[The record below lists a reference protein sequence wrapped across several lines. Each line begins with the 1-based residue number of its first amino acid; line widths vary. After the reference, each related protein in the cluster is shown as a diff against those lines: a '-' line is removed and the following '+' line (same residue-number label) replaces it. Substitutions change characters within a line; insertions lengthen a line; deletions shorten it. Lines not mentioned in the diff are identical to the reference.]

1 VTVTAVRYRVLLSD
15 TLGPEGLARLR
26 EQPDLDIEA
35 RPGLSLAELCKAI
48 GDFHALIIRSGTK
61 VTAEVLAHATNLRV
75 IGRAGIGV
83 DNVDV
88 DAATKRGIVVMNTPG
103 GSNVTT
109 AEHAIALLMALT
121 RNIPQAVA
129 GVRAGKWPRNLMGS
143 EVCNKT
149 LGVIGLGNI
158 GTIVAERA
166 LGLRMKV
173 IGYDPFVTAETAAR
187 IGVELVTLEQL
198 YPRADYV
205 TIHTPLTSETRG
217 LIGREALAKM
227 KKGVRIVNCARG
239 GIVDEAA
246 LAEAITSGHVAG
258 AALDVLEQEPPPRDH
273 PLLKLEQVICT
284 PHLGAQ
290 TGEAQVN
297 VAIAIAQQVA
307 EFLTKGTI
315 QNAVNAPSLS
325 PEVLQVLR
333 PYLLLGE
340 KLGALAAQL
349 APEVPSEV
357 TVYPSGETAEREV
370 KTLTTAVLRGLLGR
384 LLATADYSVN
394 YVNAPQVARDRGV
407 RVVQSKTPH
416 AGAYRNAVGVKV
428 EGASGTTRVAG
439 AVFDAD
445 TIRVTQINDFKLEA
459 VPEGYVLMLHNRDV
473 PGVVG
478 RVGTLLGESHINIAG
493 LELGREAIG
502 GMAISLFHV
511 DDPVPE
517 AVLATLRTHPNVVS
531 AALLKL

>member
-1 VTVTAVRYRVLLSD
+1 MRHRVLLSD
-15 TLGPEGLARLR
+15 ALGAEGLERLR
-26 EQPDLDIEA
+26 AQSDLDVEA
-35 RPGLSLAELCKAI
+35 KPGLSPDDLCDTI
-48 GDFHALIIRSGTK
+48 GDFDALIIRSGTK
-61 VTAEVLAHATNLRV
+61 VTARVIEHAKKLRV

-103 GSNVTT
+103 GSHVTT
-109 AEHAIALLMALT
+109 AEHAIAMLMALA
-121 RNIPQAVA
+121 RNIPQAA
-129 GVRAGKWPRNLMGS
+129 AAVRAGKWPRSLLGA

-187 IGVELVTLEQL
+187 IGVELVGLEQM
-198 YPRADYV
+198 YPRADFI
-205 TIHTPLTSETRG
+205 TIHTPLTNETRG
-217 LIGREALAKM
+217 LIGREVLARM
-227 KKGVRIVNCARG
+227 KRGVRIVNCARG

-246 LAEAITSGHVAG
+246 LADAITSGHVAG
-258 AALDVLEQEPPPRDH
+258 AALDVLEQEPPRADH
-273 PLLKLEQVICT
+273 PLLKLDQVICT

-325 PEVLQVLR
+325 PEILQVLR
-333 PYLLLGE
+333 PYLRQSE
-340 KLGALAAQL
+340 KLGALAGQL
-349 APEVPSEV
+349 THASPTEV
-357 TVYPSGETAEREV
+357 TIYPSGETAEREV
-370 KTLTTAVLRGLLGR
+370 KALTTAVLRGLLGSV
-384 LLATADYSVN
+384 LANDDYGGN
-394 YVNAPQVARDRGV
+394 YVNAPSIARDRGI
-407 RVVQSKTPH
+407 RVEQSKTPH
-416 AGAYRNAVGVKV
+416 GGAYRNAVGVKV
-428 EGASGTTRVAG
+428 VTTTGTTRVAG

-445 TIRVTQINDFKLEA
+445 TIRMTQINVFKLEA
-459 VPEGYVLMLHNRDV
+459 VPEGYILMLQNQDV

-478 RVGTLLGESHINIAG
+478 LVGTLLGEAKINIAG
-493 LELGREAIG
+493 LELGREHVG
-502 GMAISLFHV
+502 GKAVSLFHV
-511 DDPVPE
+511 DDPVPD
-517 AVLATLRTHPNVVS
+517 AVLAILRTNPHVVS
-531 AALLKL
+531 ATLLKL

>member
-1 VTVTAVRYRVLLSD
+1 MRYRVLLSD
-15 TLGPEGLARLR
+15 ALGPEGLARLR

-35 RPGLSLAELCKAI
+35 KPGLSPDELCGII
-48 GDFHALIIRSGTK
+48 GDFHALIVRSGTK
-61 VTAEVLAHATNLRV
+61 VTARVLEHATNLRV

-121 RNIPQAVA
+121 RNIPQAA
-129 GVRAGKWPRNLMGS
+129 AAVRAGKWPRNLLGA

-205 TIHTPLTSETRG
+205 TIHTPLTTETRG
-217 LIGREALAKM
+217 LVGREAIAKM
-227 KKGVRIVNCARG
+227 KRGVRIVNCARG

-246 LAEAITSGHVAG
+246 LTEAIKTGHVAG
-258 AALDVLEQEPPPRDH
+258 AALDVLEKEPPPPDH
-273 PLLKLEQVICT
+273 PLLQLEQVICT

-333 PYLLLGE
+333 PYLRLAE
-340 KLGALAAQL
+340 KLGALADQL
-349 APEVPSEV
+349 AHETPSEV

-370 KTLTTAVLRGLLGR
+370 KALTTAVLRGLLDSAGEG
-384 LLATADYSVN
+384 VN
-394 YVNAPQVARDRGV
+394 YVNAPAMARDRGM

-416 AGAYRNAVGVKV
+416 AGAYRNALGVRV
-428 EGASGTTRVAG
+428 VTPSGTTRVAG

-459 VPEGYVLMLHNRDV
+459 VPEGYVLLLHNQDV

-478 RVGTLLGESHINIAG
+478 RVGTLLGENRINIAG
-493 LELGREAIG
+493 LELGREHVG
-502 GMAISLFHV
+502 GMALSLFHV
-511 DDPVPE
+511 DDPVPD
-517 AVLATLRTHPNVVS
+517 AVLESLRTHPNVVS
-531 AALLKL
+531 ATLLKL